1 MRISDWSSDVCS
13 SDLLLQRLDALGEGG
28 VLGREGD
35 SIRDTALLHEGLQLS
50 TRLLSR
56 IRPRLLGV
64 DAAKQICPALRDR
77 RLSVIGDP
85 AVLLFCPFM
94 ERLVKHIGEPPK
106 RLGRVA
112 LKLGCDLLGKIGR
125 ANV

>member
-1 MRISDWSSDVCS
+1 MPGSVLFVGRRCGDEVGGCAEQR
-13 SDLLLQRLDALGEGG
+13 LLQRLDALGEGG

-64 DAAKQICPALRDR
+64 DAAKQIRSEEHTSELQSLMRI
-77 RLSVIGDP
+77 SY
-85 AVLLFCPFM
+85 AVFC
-94 ERLVKHIGEPPK
+94 
-106 RLGRVA
+106 
-112 LKLGCDLLGKIGR
+112 LKKKTT
-125 ANV
+125 